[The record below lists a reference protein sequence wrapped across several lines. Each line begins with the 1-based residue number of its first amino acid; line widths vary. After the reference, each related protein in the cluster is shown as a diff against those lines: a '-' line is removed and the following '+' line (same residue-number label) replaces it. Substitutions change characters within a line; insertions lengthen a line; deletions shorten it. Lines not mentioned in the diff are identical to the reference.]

1 MVWLRCAPREGA
13 GRAERGR
20 RPTAGLR
27 RHRATRPYLS
37 IYLSIYLYL
46 STQTGCPWWCAFLY
60 LSISK
65 LDVSS
70 SPAPLMNK
78 FVVAALLLLV
88 RGSESLTLQRRALF
102 KAAVAAAS
110 VTAAVA
116 QVSPAR
122 ASEIDWQALG
132 VPVERLNQPEPG
144 RPPNPQASGPLA
156 NTPFGF
162 QVGGGPRPEEEVRKI
177 DEARYRAAGRSPL
190 DSVPRAGPSFLE
202 DGATEPPPERR

>member
-1 MVWLRCAPREGA
+1 MFHAGYFLRQQDA
-13 GRAERGR
+13 
-20 RPTAGLR
+20 LKFF
-27 RHRATRPYLS
+27 
-37 IYLSIYLYL
+37 
-46 STQTGCPWWCAFLY
+46 AF
-60 LSISK
+60 S
-65 LDVSS
+65 
-70 SPAPLMNK
+70 PLMNK
-78 FVVAALLLLV
+78 LVVSALLLLV
-88 RGSESLTLQRRALF
+88 RGSESLTLQRRGLF

-110 VTAAVA
+110 VTAAGA

-190 DSVPRAGPSFLE
+190 DGVPRAGPSFLE

>member
-1 MVWLRCAPREGA
+1 MKP
-13 GRAERGR
+13 
-20 RPTAGLR
+20 
-27 RHRATRPYLS
+27 S

-122 ASEIDWQALG
+122 ASQIDWQQLG
-132 VPVERLNQPEPG
+132 VPTEREPG
-144 RPPNPQASGPLA
+144 RAPNQSASGPLA
-156 NTPFGF
+156 NSPFGF
-162 QVGGGPRPEEEVRKI
+162 KVRGGPRPEEEVRKI
-177 DEARYRAAGRSPL
+177 DEARYRAAGKAPSFF
-190 DSVPRAGPSFLE
+190 DGVPRAGPSFLE
-202 DGATEPPPERR
+202 DGATEPPPEKR

>member
-1 MVWLRCAPREGA
+1 
-13 GRAERGR
+13 
-20 RPTAGLR
+20 
-27 RHRATRPYLS
+27 
-37 IYLSIYLYL
+37 
-46 STQTGCPWWCAFLY
+46 
-60 LSISK
+60 
-65 LDVSS
+65 
-70 SPAPLMNK
+70 MNK
-78 FVVAALLLLV
+78 LVVSALLLLV
-88 RGSESLTLQRRALF
+88 RGSESLTLQRRGLF

-110 VTAAVA
+110 VTAAGA

-132 VPVERLNQPEPG
+132 VPTESLNQPEPG

-156 NTPFGF
+156 NSPFGF

-190 DSVPRAGPSFLE
+190 DGVPRAGPSFLE

>member
-1 MVWLRCAPREGA
+1 MSRRPAADPIRAA
-13 GRAERGR
+13 GEQQRPVGWFHAQRRGR
-20 RPTAGLR
+20 RSCFHARYFLR
-27 RHRATRPYLS
+27 QQDALKS
-37 IYLSIYLYL
+37 F
-46 STQTGCPWWCAFLY
+46 AF
-60 LSISK
+60 S
-65 LDVSS
+65 
-70 SPAPLMNK
+70 PLMNK
-78 FVVAALLLLV
+78 LVVSALLLLV
-88 RGSESLTLQRRALF
+88 RGSESLTLQRRGLF

-110 VTAAVA
+110 VTAAGA

-190 DSVPRAGPSFLE
+190 DGLPRAGPSFLE
-202 DGATEPPPERR
+202 DGATVPPPERR